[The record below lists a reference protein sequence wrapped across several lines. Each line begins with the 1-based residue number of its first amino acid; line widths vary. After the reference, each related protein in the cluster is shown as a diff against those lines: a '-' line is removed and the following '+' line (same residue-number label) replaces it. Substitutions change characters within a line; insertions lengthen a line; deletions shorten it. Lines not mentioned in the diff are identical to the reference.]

1 MGASSVDHRKL
12 LHPPVQSQTHQCIFL
27 IHKYRN
33 LHVRCLPLRED
44 SMPKLQRLS
53 EVNIVLPLA
62 GGDSRVEISTMT
74 DGQNALHTAE
84 VNEFLNMD
92 KFGVVEVLDR
102 PQSQQVLSTRWV
114 SIQETGWILQS
125 ETCGA
130 RI

>member
-1 MGASSVDHRKL
+1 M
-12 LHPPVQSQTHQCIFL
+12 
-27 IHKYRN
+27 
-33 LHVRCLPLRED
+33 
-44 SMPKLQRLS
+44 
-53 EVNIVLPLA
+53 LPLA

-114 SIQETGWILQS
+114 SKTRAGTRWS
-125 ETCGA
+125 
-130 RI
+130 